1 MRALWAL
8 ARLDLLLWRRMPMA
22 VASALVPP
30 IGMAALLVVL
40 SLAVGQ
46 QPVALVV
53 EGRGENA
60 DRMTKIIEADDDAY
74 ALTKTD
80 DATARRMLRE
90 QEVAAIVTIPADF
103 ESAIKEGRLATVELL
118 LNNVDID
125 FADDIRRSVDR
136 SVAHFDAPALSLEGE
151 HGARKEGDTNPY
163 LVDVDEHDLRGTDV
177 GWLAYQIVPALVLL
191 VLSVGLM
198 GTALLCALDMERKT
212 ARYLAVT
219 PPRSWVLVAGRL
231 LGGFLA
237 CMIVLVPAVA
247 LCAVTGIISP
257 PPSHWP
263 ALAAIF
269 VATALCASGLGA
281 ILGAVLTRTRT
292 IAMTSSVI
300 ATYLFF
306 LGGGF
311 TTIAFL
317 PRWLR
322 TASAFVPTR
331 YSIDGMRQALFY
343 TTLDGVPRDL
353 LVLCLTAVVALAA
366 GSLSVRRS
374 WVN

>member
-8 ARLDLLLWRRMPMA
+8 ARLDLLLWRRMPLA

-53 EGRGENA
+53 EGHGENA

-80 DATARRMLRE
+80 DATARKMLRE
-90 QEVAAIVTIPADF
+90 QKVAAIITIPADF
-103 ESAIKEGRLATVELL
+103 ESAIKEGRLATVKLL

-151 HGARKEGDTNPY
+151 HGARKDTDTNPY
-163 LVDVDEHDLRGTDV
+163 LIDVHEHDLRETNV

-198 GTALLCALDMERKT
+198 GTALLCALDIERKT

-247 LCAVTGIISP
+247 LCALTGIIAP

-292 IAMTSSVI
+292 IAMT
-300 ATYLFF
+300 
-306 LGGGF
+306 LG
-311 TTIAFL
+311 
-317 PRWLR
+317 
-322 TASAFVPTR
+322 
-331 YSIDGMRQALFY
+331 
-343 TTLDGVPRDL
+343 RDL
-353 LVLCLTAVVALAA
+353 LFSSAV
-366 GSLSVRRS
+366 GSRRS
-374 WVN
+374 PSCRGGCERSAPSCRPATPSTECARPSSTQRWTESPKTSWSCASPPWWRSPPAP